1 MASKDTQFKNGNAG
15 GPGRPKGA
23 RNKFSEA
30 YVEDVFASWKK
41 GGKKVIEKVM
51 KERPDV
57 YLRVVAQLLPK
68 DLDVRQSGDVMV
80 TVVSYAEMA
89 SDISAESLET
99 EKHPEP
105 TLIEGT
111 AVDAN
116 LDDSVTH

>member
-15 GPGRPKGA
+15 GPGRPRGA

-68 DLDVRQSGDVMV
+68 DLDVKHSGDVTIQIV
-80 TVVSYAEMA
+80 KYSDMA

-99 EKHPEP
+99 EKHPEQ
-105 TLIEGT
+105 TLIDGT

-116 LDDSVTH
+116 PDGQVAH

>member
-1 MASKDTQFKNGNAG
+1 MASKNTQFKKGSAG

-30 YVEDVFASWKK
+30 YLEDIFASWKEI
-41 GGKKVIEKVM
+41 GPQVIKKVA
-51 KERPDV
+51 KEHPET

-68 DLDVRQSGDVMV
+68 NLDVRQSGDVMV

-99 EKHPEP
+99 EKHPEQ
-105 TLIEGT
+105 TLIDGT
-111 AVDAN
+111 VVDAN